1 MARYVERIGGEF
13 AGAFLE
19 VESGKRADRPELQ
32 KALDLCRRKKA
43 TLLIAKLDRLSRSV
57 AFISNLMESR
67 VEFRAVDMPEASR
80 LTIHILAAVAE
91 HERAMISER
100 TKAAMQQAKARGVKL
115 GNPHLGNGEAALAN
129 MRAADEFASKVYP
142 IIEEMIAGGLSLRAM
157 ARELNERKVKTRTSR
172 TWCAGTVR
180 NILLSSCRIK

>member
-1 MARYVERIGGEF
+1 M
-13 AGAFLE
+13 
-19 VESGKRADRPELQ
+19 ESGKRADRPELQ

-91 HERAMISER
+91 HERAMVIPR
-100 TKAAMQQAKARGVKL
+100 
-115 GNPHLGNGEAALAN
+115 
-129 MRAADEFASKVYP
+129 F
-142 IIEEMIAGGLSLRAM
+142 
-157 ARELNERKVKTRTSR
+157 
-172 TWCAGTVR
+172 
-180 NILLSSCRIK
+180 

>member
-1 MARYVERIGGEF
+1 M
-13 AGAFLE
+13 
-19 VESGKRADRPELQ
+19 ESGKKADRPELAR
-32 KALDLCRRKKA
+32 ALDLCRRKKA

-100 TKAAMQQAKARGVKL
+100 TRAAMQQAKLRGVKL
-115 GNPHLGNGEAALAN
+115 GNPRLDSGEATRAN
-129 MRAADEFASKVYP
+129 VAAADAFAGKVYP
-142 IIEEMIAGGLSLRAM
+142 FIEDMIAGGLSLRAI
-157 ARELNERKVKTRTSR
+157 ARELNERGIETRTGKAWGAS
-172 TWCAGTVR
+172 TVR
-180 NILLSSCRIK
+180 NVIAWSMSI